1 MKVLRYL
8 VIVMS
13 LAGCVTTHYYSYDIN
28 GNAIKRY
35 NRKDTILKYV
45 KNITNTPAGR
55 SRHEDRYYELLQELK
70 YPDDTLLF
78 IQLVKNIVAK
88 DSSGTWPLKIVKR
101 YTNFNGDM
109 SGVVT
114 YAKGY
119 WFVEF
124 TAAIGTKRPDSYRAF
139 FYPELCKKVILITRQ
154 KFYTRD

>member
-1 MKVLRYL
+1 MKALKYL
-8 VIVMS
+8 VLVMS
-13 LAGCVTTHYYSYDIN
+13 LAGCVTAHYYSYDIN
-28 GNAIKRY
+28 GNSVKRY

-45 KNITNTPAGR
+45 KNTTHTMAGHG
-55 SRHEDRYYELLQELK
+55 RHEDRYYELSQELK

-78 IQLVKNIVAK
+78 IRLVKNIVAK
-88 DSSGTWPLKIVKR
+88 DSSGTRPLKIVRR

-139 FYPELCKKVILITRQ
+139 FYPELCKKVIIITTQ